1 MLEYPKI
8 MVDKLADMFSSSSN
22 IKKLNNANYEGQV
35 SDILKKKFENKDLG
49 RVKADLDSLYIEGQ
63 IKQKLK
69 NQKKLLLKKNHEKV
83 MMKFMIC

>member
-8 MVDKLADMFSSSSN
+8 MVDKLIDMFSSSSN

-35 SDILKKKFENKDLG
+35 SDILKNKFENKDLD

>member
-22 IKKLNNANYEGQV
+22 IKKLSNANYEGQV
-35 SDILKKKFENKDLG
+35 SDILKKKIENKDLG

>member
-49 RVKADLDSLYIEGQ
+49 RVKADLDSLYIEGY

>member
-8 MVDKLADMFSSSSN
+8 MVDKLIDMFSSSSN

-35 SDILKKKFENKDLG
+35 SDILKNKFENKDLG

-63 IKQKLK
+63 IKQKLE

>member
-8 MVDKLADMFSSSSN
+8 MVDKLIDMFSSSSN
-22 IKKLNNANYEGQV
+22 IKKLNNANYKGQV
-35 SDILKKKFENKDLG
+35 CDILKNKFEKKNLG

-63 IKQKLK
+63 IKQRLK
-69 NQKKLLLKKNHEKV
+69 NQKNLFLKKNHEKV

>member
-8 MVDKLADMFSSSSN
+8 MVDKLIDMFSSSSN

-35 SDILKKKFENKDLG
+35 SDILKNKFENKDLG